1 VTTTTKAE
9 RAEGTADVE
18 PPVLPRGRHRR
29 PRPRK
34 VLLAAGGLAVAAGV
48 LSLVRLTPE
57 SGVGGVGTAEAEPS
71 PDAEQSA
78 GHPANAAATISADPT
93 AIPSAIPSAT
103 SVMGGASATPTTAS
117 GVVPTPYATTAPT
130 TVPETGTGTGT
141 GTGTEMTTAP
151 GTPQP
156 QAPAAAPGPL
166 APAAS
171 AAPEPAPTP
180 TPSRTANSPAPA
192 PSRPGLC
199 VPIIGLCVDPLVHR
213 H

>member
-1 VTTTTKAE
+1 MTTTTQAE
-9 RAEGTADVE
+9 RAEDTADVA

-34 VLLAAGGLAVAAGV
+34 VLLAFGGLAVAAGV

-71 PDAEQSA
+71 PDVDAGQSA

-93 AIPSAIPSAT
+93 AFPSTIPSALPSAT
-103 SVMGGASATPTTAS
+103 SVMGGASPTPTTAS

-130 TVPETGTGTGT
+130 TAPEA
-141 GTGTEMTTAP
+141 TTAQ

-156 QAPAAAPGPL
+156 HAPVTAPAPQAPAT
-166 APAAS
+166 S
-171 AAPEPAPTP
+171 AAPQPAPTP
-180 TPSRTANSPAPA
+180 TPSRTANSPAPE
-192 PSRPGLC
+192 PSRPSLC
-199 VPIIGLCVDPLVHR
+199 VPIIGLCVDPLVHGS
-213 H
+213 

>member
-1 VTTTTKAE
+1 MTTTTQAE
-9 RAEGTADVE
+9 RAEDTADAA

-29 PRPRK
+29 PKPRK
-34 VLLAAGGLAVAAGV
+34 VLLAFGGLAVAAGV

-71 PDAEQSA
+71 PDVDAEQSGA

-93 AIPSAIPSAT
+93 AFPSTIPSAN
-103 SVMGGASATPTTAS
+103 SVMGGAGATPTTAS

-130 TVPETGTGTGT
+130 TVPR
-141 GTGTEMTTAP
+141 TEPTSEAGTAP
-151 GTPQP
+151 QPHAPVTAPAP
-156 QAPAAAPGPL
+156 QAPAT
-166 APAAS
+166 S
-171 AAPEPAPTP
+171 AAPQPAPTP

-192 PSRPGLC
+192 PSRPSLC

-213 H
+213 D

>member
-1 VTTTTKAE
+1 MTTTTKAE

-71 PDAEQSA
+71 PDVDAEQSA
-78 GHPANAAATISADPT
+78 GHPANAATIRGDPT
-93 AIPSAIPSAT
+93 AIPSAT
-103 SVMGGASATPTTAS
+103 SVMGGASATPATAS

-130 TVPETGTGTGT
+130 TVPETGTGTGAET
-141 GTGTEMTTAP
+141 TTAP

-156 QAPAAAPGPL
+156 QAPVTAPGPL
-166 APAAS
+166 APATS
-171 AAPEPAPTP
+171 AAPEPTSTP
-180 TPSRTANSPAPA
+180 PPSRTANSPAPA

-199 VPIIGLCVDPLVHR
+199 VPIIGLCVDPPAHR
-213 H
+213 D